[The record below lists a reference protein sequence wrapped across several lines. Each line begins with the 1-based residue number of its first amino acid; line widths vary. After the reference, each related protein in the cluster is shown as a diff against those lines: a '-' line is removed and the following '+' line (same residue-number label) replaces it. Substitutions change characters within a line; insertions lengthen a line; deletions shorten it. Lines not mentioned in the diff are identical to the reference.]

1 MPKDLNALQ
10 SGMVQ
15 QNDVNDPS
23 VRVIRGKNQFPQ
35 SFQHPSTC
43 LYGYVDPVAV
53 MKGEVGD
60 VIPYKFVTD
69 LNTFTMKSPMKSEV
83 KMYSAAF
90 KVPMEAIYP
99 RTYDILF
106 AFAQKGDE
114 VPQQSPTSVIPSI
127 SNSARAIFP
136 LKTFVEYA
144 LSSLNSLTSSRA
156 NFNLSTYLRVI
167 FLLESIFSDGGIFAK
182 MNMHVNNLLFVY
194 QDSSSVEYGPL
205 YFDDIIDNFLYPR
218 LVQMLDRLASD
229 TFIYLLHESVMNDSD
244 EGYPIYVPTMDSNLY
259 GSLVPTDVFDSRA
272 VYYCSLD
279 RMFELIRTG
288 DWFPMTESTS
298 GQDFDILFDFIAA
311 TFIYDPRAK
320 IPNALNIEPIIAY
333 QLACVQFFNNPKV
346 DYLYNVDLWRR
357 NLETF
362 IFDYNLGR
370 IPSFEY
376 NGASIMYDVVSY
388 NCIETMVSALDEGSF
403 VALDYFYHLFAYH
416 RSLRYGDY
424 FTGARPE
431 PIGVGDINLEQDANG
446 DISSLEVAR
455 RLQLTR
461 LLHKVAITGPE
472 LKDQIKY
479 IFGGRI
485 PDAPKDVPIRLS
497 REEFTVKGFE
507 TNNTGAA
514 QLSDTDP
521 NITTTNLRLTDSKF
535 MFEVEVDEPCWLV
548 MVQYFEAHRIYA
560 NTIDRFAYHYDIY
573 DDFVPDMQFTG
584 DQDVKQ
590 SELLGIYGD
599 QFSAYAYHLRNMEY
613 KQRVSYASG
622 GFIRHLPSWAFITDN
637 KDGNPADMNITPEY
651 LRSSPSEF
659 DRFYKSLLGHS
670 LGRRFHFIMMNT
682 NVLAPYRQMVY
693 APEILV

>member
-1 MPKDLNALQ
+1 MAKDLNALQ

-15 QNDVNDPS
+15 QNAVNDPS

-106 AFAQKGDE
+106 SFAQKGDE
-114 VPQQSPTSVIPSI
+114 VPQQSPSSAVPSI
-127 SNSARAIFP
+127 SDSARAIFP
-136 LKTFVEYA
+136 LKSFLEYV
-144 LSSLNSLTSSRA
+144 LNS
-156 NFNLSTYLRVI
+156 FNVMYDDNLSFSLSTYFRLI
-167 FLLESIFSDGGIFAK
+167 FLLESVFSDGGIFAK
-182 MNMHVNNLLFVY
+182 MNIHTNNLLFSCFDIEENRY
-194 QDSSSVEYGPL
+194 NLL
-205 YFDDIIDNFLYPR
+205 YFDDIIDNVIYPR
-218 LVQMLDRLASD
+218 LVSFLERASD
-229 TFIYLLHESVMNDSD
+229 SSFIYLLHESVRNDSD
-244 EGYPIYVPTMDSNLY
+244 EGYPIYVPTTNSDLY
-259 GSLVPTDVFDSRA
+259 GSRVLIDDFDSRA
-272 VYYCSLD
+272 VYYCSID

-288 DWFPMTESTS
+288 DWYSMSKRTS
-298 GQDFDILFDFIAA
+298 GEDFDNLVYNLSLYINFDASA
-311 TFIYDPRAK
+311 QV
-320 IPNALNIEPIIAY
+320 PNALNIESIIAY
-333 QLACVQFFNNPKV
+333 QLACVHFFNNPKV

-362 IFDYNLGR
+362 IFSYTDGR
-370 IPSFEY
+370 IPSFDY
-376 NGASIMYDVVSY
+376 NGSSIMYDVVSH
-388 NCIETMVSALDEGSF
+388 NCIENMIAAISDGLDVGI
-403 VALDYFYHLFAYH
+403 DYFYHLFAYH

-431 PIGVGDINLEQDANG
+431 PIGVGDINLEEDENG
-446 DISSLEVAR
+446 AISSLEVAR

-472 LKDQIKY
+472 HKDQIKY

-497 REEFTVKGFE
+497 REEFTVEGFE

-514 QLSDTDP
+514 QFSDSDP

-560 NTIDRFAYHYDIY
+560 NTIDRFAYHYDLF
-573 DDFVPDMQFTG
+573 DDFVPDMQFIG

-599 QFSAYAYHLRNMEY
+599 QFSPFGYHLRNMEY
-613 KQRVSYASG
+613 K
-622 GFIRHLPSWAFITDN
+622 P
-637 KDGNPADMNITPEY
+637 PE
-651 LRSSPSEF
+651 
-659 DRFYKSLLGHS
+659 
-670 LGRRFHFIMMNT
+670 
-682 NVLAPYRQMVY
+682 A
-693 APEILV
+693 